1 MAEPAIS
8 ELYLRIETLE
18 KELHAAQKYVASF
31 QEAQILLG
39 QKDRAIAALE
49 NEKLNSEKQLAQL
62 QQIIANQ
69 KISLEQQAN
78 ALKNANNELSLI
90 TGEKKNLQDSL
101 NLAIQQRDIAI
112 ERNRVI
118 PTMENTMKQF
128 QAKIAKFQQ
137 TCSKIANYF
146 GTCNQYNTEFSE
158 ELTRIIN
165 L

>member
-18 KELHAAQKYVASF
+18 KELRTAQQYVTSF

-39 QKDRAIAALE
+39 QKDRDIAALE
-49 NEKLNSEKQLAQL
+49 KSKIDVDKQLIQL
-62 QQIIANQ
+62 QQIVANQ
-69 KISLEQQAN
+69 KSIIDQQNESLQN
-78 ALKNANNELSLI
+78 ASKELEI
-90 TGEKKNLQDSL
+90 IQGEKKNLQDSL
-101 NLAIQQRDIAI
+101 NLAIQQRDIAV
-112 ERNRVI
+112 ERTRVI
-118 PTMENTMKQF
+118 PTMENTIKQL
-128 QAKIAKFQQ
+128 QSKIARFQQ